1 MAQHGK
7 QLHQF
12 NNMKQIEPVQIWTN
26 GILKTAEFLQVTGI
40 NDNYE
45 SSATNYWALF
55 TKVIE
60 MRGINEDLPVEVAGE
75 LIAQGNTTISGESYV
90 EWGDVPAMSIN
101 AWIYDW
107 TAEQINVVILP

>member
-1 MAQHGK
+1 
-7 QLHQF
+7 
-12 NNMKQIEPVQIWTN
+12 MKQIEPVQIWTN

-45 SSATNYWALF
+45 SSATNYFALF
-55 TKVIE
+55 TLVTDAE
-60 MRGINEDLPVEVAGE
+60 GVESAGE
-75 LIAQGNTTISGESYV
+75 QVAQGNLTISGADYI
-90 EWGDVPAMSIN
+90 EWGDVPAMSVN

>member
-1 MAQHGK
+1 MAHHGK

-12 NNMKQIEPVQIWTN
+12 NNMKQIQPVQIWTN

-45 SSATNYWALF
+45 SSATNYFALF
-55 TKVIE
+55 TKVTDPE
-60 MRGINEDLPVEVAGE
+60 GNESAGE
-75 LIAQGNTTISGESYV
+75 QVAQGNLTISGADYI
-90 EWGDVPAMSIN
+90 EWGDVPAMSVN

>member
-1 MAQHGK
+1 
-7 QLHQF
+7 
-12 NNMKQIEPVQIWTN
+12 MKQIQPVQIWTN

-55 TKVIE
+55 TKVDE
-60 MRGINEDLPVEVAGE
+60 SAGKQ
-75 LIAQGNTTISGESYV
+75 IAQGNLTINGADYI
-90 EWGDVPAMSIN
+90 EWGDVPAMSVN